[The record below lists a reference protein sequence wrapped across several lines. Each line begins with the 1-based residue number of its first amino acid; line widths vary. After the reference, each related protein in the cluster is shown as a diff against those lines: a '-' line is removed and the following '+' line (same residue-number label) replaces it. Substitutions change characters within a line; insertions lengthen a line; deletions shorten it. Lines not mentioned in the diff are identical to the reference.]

1 MVLFMP
7 CCVKEV
13 CSSLMSHIFLIALP
27 TFLSQPRNL
36 WFVVLFRIFLIHFLF
51 AFFSEKEL
59 AREEVIALQDTKSR
73 LSQHIS
79 EIEQE
84 LKRSEP
90 IPCF

>member
-1 MVLFMP
+1 M
-7 CCVKEV
+7 V
-13 CSSLMSHIFLIALP
+13 CSS
-27 TFLSQPRNL
+27 
-36 WFVVLFRIFLIHFLF
+36 VLNFPNSFSF

-90 IPCF
+90 IPCFEM